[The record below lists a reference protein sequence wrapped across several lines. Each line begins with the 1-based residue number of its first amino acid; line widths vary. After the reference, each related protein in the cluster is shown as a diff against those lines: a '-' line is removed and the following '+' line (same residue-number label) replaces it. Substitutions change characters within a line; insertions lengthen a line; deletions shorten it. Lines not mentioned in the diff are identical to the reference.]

1 LQRAQEQREWENR
14 DEIDSVL
21 DRLHLTPRVL
31 QAIEGDA
38 IAGVRGEMNALV
50 LSLVSQ
56 EFEGEAE
63 VNEGRESGGYLE
75 DPQKAGSRWEK
86 LTKTG

>member
-63 VNEGRESGGYLE
+63 VNEGRESGGI
-75 DPQKAGSRWEK
+75 
-86 LTKTG
+86 